1 MLSIPTAE
9 EARKQVDEM
18 QSTLGQKKQAEVAEA
33 IKEAIDKMKTK
44 CFIDGK
50 LPEALVKALKAK
62 GYKVETGG
70 RYNEDGTCI
79 SW

>member
-18 QSTLGQKKQAEVAEA
+18 QSAIGQKKQAEVAEA
-33 IKEAIDKMKTK
+33 IKKAIDEMETR
-44 CFIDGK
+44 CTIDGF
-50 LPEALVKALKAK
+50 LPDPLVKALEAK

-70 RYNEDGTCI
+70 RYNECDTYI

>member
-18 QSTLGQKKQAEVAEA
+18 QSALGQKKQAEVAEA
-33 IKEAIDKMKTK
+33 IKEAIDELETE
-44 CFIDGK
+44 CFISGK
-50 LPEALVKALKAK
+50 LPKALVKALEAK

-70 RYNEDGTCI
+70 RCNECGTCI

>member
-1 MLSIPTAE
+1 MLSIPTAK

-33 IKEAIDKMKTK
+33 IKEAIDKMETK
-44 CFIDGK
+44 CFINGT
-50 LPEALVKALKAK
+50 LPGALVKALEAK
-62 GYKVETGG
+62 GYIVKTGG
-70 RYNEDGTCI
+70 RYNDEDTCI

>member
-18 QSTLGQKKQAEVAEA
+18 QSALGQKKQAEVAEA
-33 IKEAIDKMKTK
+33 IKEAIDNMETR
-44 CFIDGK
+44 CFITST
-50 LPEALVKALKAK
+50 LPEALVKALEAK
-62 GYKVETGG
+62 GYKVKTGG
-70 RYNEDGTCI
+70 RYNQEDTCI

>member
-18 QSTLGQKKQAEVAEA
+18 QSALGQKKQAEVAEA
-33 IKEAIDKMKTK
+33 IKEAIDKMETK
-44 CFIDGK
+44 CFISGT
-50 LPEALVKALKAK
+50 LPKALVKALEAK

-70 RYNEDGTCI
+70 HYNECDTYI